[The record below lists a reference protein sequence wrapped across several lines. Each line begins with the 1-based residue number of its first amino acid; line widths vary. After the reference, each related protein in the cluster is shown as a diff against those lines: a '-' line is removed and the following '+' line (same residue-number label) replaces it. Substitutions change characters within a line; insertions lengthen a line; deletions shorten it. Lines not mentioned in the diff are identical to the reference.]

1 MPLLAML
8 SQHARVWGLV
18 QDGVVVPVVGRVD
31 APIAMARTLMM
42 VLACILVGG
51 WLVGWFGE
59 GRLRLEML
67 KYESDCECV

>member
-42 VLACILVGG
+42 VLACILVVGG
-51 WLVGWFGE
+51 WLVGFGE

-67 KYESDCECV
+67 KYECDCECV

>member
-42 VLACILVGG
+42 VLACILVVGG
-51 WLVGWFGE
+51 WLVGWLVGLE
-59 GRLRLEML
+59 KGGLGLR
-67 KYESDCECV
+67 C